1 VLEEAT
7 VEAIENQTQQVNQ
20 DTEAANVQL
29 TKGVDHARRARKLKW
44 WCLGIVVLIIAI
56 IAIALGVYFGR
67 KP

>member
-1 VLEEAT
+1 MLEEAT